1 MSGAV
6 AMKDVEELIRLAV
19 REDIGSGDIT
29 SRAIFGE
36 SDVSEAAIISRE
48 RGILCGTDL
57 VGHVYG
63 YIDQS
68 VEVTC
73 LMHDGDEIGPGD
85 RVVLLKGPTIGLL
98 SGERTVLNFLQRMSG
113 VASRTA
119 SAVSLLDGTA
129 ISLLDTRKT
138 VPGFRMLDKYAVKTG
153 GGMNHRMGLYD
164 MVMIKDNHIRAAGGV
179 GRAIRM
185 VRERYGTRYRI
196 EAEASTLEEAREA
209 AAEGADIIMLDNMD
223 RSLVKAAIEVIAK
236 KAKIEVSG
244 NMDEE
249 KIRGMIDLDIDYLSM
264 GSITH
269 SAAAFDFSIEFS

>member
-19 REDIGSGDIT
+19 REDIGSGDLT

>member
-63 YIDQS
+63 YIDRS

-129 ISLLDTRKT
+129 IALLDTRKT

-244 NMDEE
+244 NLDEE

>member
-1 MSGAV
+1 VSGAV

-19 REDIGSGDIT
+19 REDIGSGDLT

-236 KAKIEVSG
+236 RAKIEVSG
-244 NMDEE
+244 NLDEE

>member
-244 NMDEE
+244 NLDEE

>member
-1 MSGAV
+1 MSGGI

-29 SRAIFGE
+29 SWAIFDA
-36 SDVSEAAIISRE
+36 SDASEAAIISKE

-57 VGHVYG
+57 VCHVYRVV
-63 YIDQS
+63 DRN

-73 LMHDGDEIGPGD
+73 LMRDGDEISPGD

-98 SGERTVLNFLQRMSG
+98 TGERTVLNFLQRMSG
-113 VASRTA
+113 VATRTA
-119 SAVSLLDGTA
+119 RTVSLLRGTA

-138 VPGFRMLDKYAVKTG
+138 VPGFRILDKYAVKTG
-153 GGMNHRMGLYD
+153 GGINHRMGLYD
-164 MVMIKDNHIRAAGGV
+164 MVMIKDNHIKAAGGV

-185 VRERYGTRYRI
+185 VRDRYGTRYRI
-196 EAEASTLEEAREA
+196 EAEASTLEEARQ
-209 AAEGADIIMLDNMD
+209 AAEAGADVIMLDNME
-223 RSLVKAAIEVIAK
+223 RSLVEAAIEVIGK

-244 NMDEE
+244 NLDAG
-249 KIRGMIDLDIDYLSM
+249 KIMGLVDLDIDYLSM
-264 GSITH
+264 GSLTH

>member
-1 MSGAV
+1 VSGAV

-19 REDIGSGDIT
+19 REDIGSGDLT

>member
-1 MSGAV
+1 VSGAV

-19 REDIGSGDIT
+19 REDIGSGDLT

-129 ISLLDTRKT
+129 IALLDTRKT

>member
-1 MSGAV
+1 VSGAV

-19 REDIGSGDIT
+19 REDIGSGDLT

-244 NMDEE
+244 NLDEE